1 MCSQNENIFQ
11 LSTLMLKKVYLDNKE
26 KKDSLSNEEKNKL
39 LQLLKS
45 KIDFNK
51 NWKNL
56 QRIADA
62 LSIVYEIT
70 SLPNGLSEIM
80 NWFNDQNNA
89 KSRKFAIYII
99 EVLCDLRAITDKVL
113 DSNAIE
119 NFKIIFTKG
128 LDDNDIDVKVS
139 SLNSATQFL
148 SGINE
153 DIISNFS
160 ILSDKMLQTLIDAL
174 KYENEQ
180 NNDSNDKGKTAI
192 ETMNTIIDRHP
203 KFWKEKTIIDIVCQI
218 SKGTLFKNEI
228 RESALELVFSLAKK
242 NPSTI
247 KKSSNFTNIFLLI

>member
-1 MCSQNENIFQ
+1 MQSSSIQFFENLMSPNKEIREAAEKDLEKIKTLPVSESLKIFDEGMCSQNENIFQ

-139 SLNSATQFL
+139 SLNSQR
-148 SGINE
+148 
-153 DIISNFS
+153 
-160 ILSDKMLQTLIDAL
+160 K
-174 KYENEQ
+174 
-180 NNDSNDKGKTAI
+180 
-192 ETMNTIIDRHP
+192 
-203 KFWKEKTIIDIVCQI
+203 
-218 SKGTLFKNEI
+218 
-228 RESALELVFSLAKK
+228 ELVF
-242 NPSTI
+242 
-247 KKSSNFTNIFLLI
+247 